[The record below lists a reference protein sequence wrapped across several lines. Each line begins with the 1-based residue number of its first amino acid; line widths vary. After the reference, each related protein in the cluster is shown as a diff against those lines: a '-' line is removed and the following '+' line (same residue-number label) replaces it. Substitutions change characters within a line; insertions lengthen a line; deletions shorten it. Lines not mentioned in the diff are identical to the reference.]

1 MRFEVPLGL
10 LGLIGIPILIIIYI
24 IKSKYTEQT
33 IASTYL
39 WELSERF
46 LKRKKRISRL
56 SGIIALILQILAVTI
71 ISLAI
76 AHPIFT
82 VPDAANSYCFILDGS
97 GSMNMKTQNAELTR
111 FEAGKDAIEEII
123 DDAVDGSRYTLIY
136 VGNSTAIVFQNLEKK
151 DQAKLLLEELE
162 PVSQTANFSGALG
175 VAQEMFNKDP
185 SQKTYLVTDTAY
197 ETVDNLQLIHVG
209 QSVENYG
216 LEDVTGTHRGDVLTV
231 SGKVFSYENSATVT
245 VGLYLDGGTD
255 PVATQDVSC
264 GSDGGRFSLE
274 ATAETYASA
283 TVKILQEDALA
294 EDNTFVIYNVESESS
309 YDTLIVSESPF
320 FVQSVLRSLID
331 AKIDVVAPS
340 EYNDSMRGYGLYVFD
355 TMNASTVG
363 TLPSDG
369 TVWLMNINGSLEGA
383 GYTMQGEM
391 NLEKAG
397 LLTPTNS
404 TASTAQSLVKDL
416 RNEQVYVTRYV
427 KCGFYRNFTTVYS
440 YMGNPVVFVGTNDSG
455 NREVVFGMNL
465 RDSNLPLL
473 HDYVVLMR
481 NLVEYSF
488 PSMVDETSFECGKE
502 AVINMIANCDSVR
515 VETPSGG
522 VSYLNSNLAYDTVL
536 LNEVGTYTV
545 DMTVAGTARRFH
557 IWSAIGVEERIPTQN
572 QTQIGLQGENQ
583 SGGFDG
589 EYDPLTVMFILL
601 AVIFLA
607 DWMVYC
613 YEKYQ
618 LR

>member
-97 GSMNMKTQNAELTR
+97 GSMNMKTQDEQVTR
-111 FEAGKDAIEEII
+111 FQAGKDAIGDII
-123 DDAVDGSRYTLIY
+123 DGAVDGSRYTLIY
-136 VGNSTAIVFQNLEKK
+136 VGDNTSIIFQDMEKK
-151 DQAKLLLEELE
+151 DQAKFLLEELE
-162 PVSQTANFSGALG
+162 PAHKTVELSGALG
-175 VAQEMFNKDP
+175 VAQEYFAKDP
-185 SQKTYLVTDTAY
+185 SKKTYLVTDKAY
-197 ETVDNLQLIHVG
+197 ETVNNMQLVNVAQSVDNFGIEDVTHSHIGGKLEVTGKVLSYENRASLTVALFLDGSTEPVATKDVVCDKEGETFTLEAQ
-209 QSVENYG
+209 VENY
-216 LEDVTGTHRGDVLTV
+216 
-231 SGKVFSYENSATVT
+231 
-245 VGLYLDGGTD
+245 
-255 PVATQDVSC
+255 
-264 GSDGGRFSLE
+264 
-274 ATAETYASA
+274 ASV

-331 AKIDVVAPS
+331 AKIDVVKPS
-340 EYNDSMRGYGLYVFD
+340 EYNDSMRGYGLYVFE
-355 TMNASTVG
+355 TMNAAEIG

-369 TVWLMNINGSLEGA
+369 TVWLMNINGSVEGA
-383 GYTMQGEM
+383 GYTMQGEVK
-391 NLEKAG
+391 LEKAG
-397 LLTPTNS
+397 VLTPTNS
-404 TASTAQSLVKDL
+404 SSSTAQSLVKDL
-416 RNEQVYVTRYV
+416 RNEEIHVTRYV

-465 RDSNLPLL
+465 RNSNLPLM

-488 PSMVDETSFECGKE
+488 PSMVDETNFDCGEE
-502 AVINMIANCDSVR
+502 AVINMIANCESVR

-522 VSYLNSNLAYDTVL
+522 VSYLNSNLAYDTVM

-545 DMTVAGTARRFH
+545 DMTVAGTPRRFY
-557 IWSAIGVEERIPTQN
+557 IWSALSEEERIPTQ
-572 QTQIGLQGENQ
+572 TETEIGLQGQAQ